1 MIIEV
6 SYNKNVERVMNLK
19 KMILQISTLCFCIS
33 IVIFALLD
41 LPVGGI
47 VGLSFLMFVIVTA
60 VATSYL
66 VKLYLP
72 VKEETE
78 EKLEPEQLE
87 EEVFS
92 DHVVSIDRREV
103 KADIMIDPKDKKEK
117 ESKKADS
124 EPETSEKE

>member
-1 MIIEV
+1 
-6 SYNKNVERVMNLK
+6 MNLK

-47 VGLSFLMFVIVTA
+47 IGLSFLIFIIVTA
-60 VATSYL
+60 TATHYL

-72 VKEETE
+72 VKEEPE

-87 EEVFS
+87 EEVLS

-103 KADIMIDPKDKKEK
+103 KNDIIIENPKDKKEK
-117 ESKKADS
+117 EKESKKVDS
-124 EPETSEKE
+124 ELETSEKE